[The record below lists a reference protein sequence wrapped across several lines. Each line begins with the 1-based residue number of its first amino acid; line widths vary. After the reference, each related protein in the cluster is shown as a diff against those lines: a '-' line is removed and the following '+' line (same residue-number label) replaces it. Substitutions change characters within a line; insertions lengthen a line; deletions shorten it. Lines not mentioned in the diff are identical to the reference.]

1 MCPPY
6 IVHLLKSIL
15 TYLTTVLMYVLVTR
29 VQLFVTPWTVA
40 CQAPPSREFSR
51 QEHWSGLPFSSPGV
65 LPDPGIK
72 PRSPA
77 LQADSLQPNL
87 YIHIYTQTF
96 IPILYNIQLYTI
108 YKNYIF
114 IDTLHMCIN
123 IHVCMSI
130 YVCIFIY
137 LNL

>member
-1 MCPPY
+1 MLHIC
-6 IVHLLKSIL
+6 
-15 TYLTTVLMYVLVTR
+15 
-29 VQLFVTPWTVA
+29 
-40 CQAPPSREFSR
+40 
-51 QEHWSGLPFSSPGV
+51 
-65 LPDPGIK
+65 
-72 PRSPA
+72 
-77 LQADSLQPNL
+77 
-87 YIHIYTQTF
+87 YIHIYCVFITHIYTNIF